1 MKITLSAAVLVALLC
16 SCSAYDKNNHKD
28 AVESARDSNTAHPSD
43 STMVNGSRTDAS
55 FLVTAAAGGQLEVT
69 LGKLA
74 MATSQND
81 RVKAFGQM
89 MVHDHTQAGDR
100 VKALAQ
106 QNSILL
112 ADTLSD
118 KQEHEVDELKTKVGG
133 DFDRAY
139 MNMMVDDHQDEIKDF
154 RNEASGGKDADIKAM
169 ASATVPM
176 LHTHLDSAKAIQRSL
191 QP

>member
-1 MKITLSAAVLVALLC
+1 MKITLSAAVVVALLC

-28 AVESARDSNTAHPSD
+28 AVESARDSNMAHPSD
-43 STMVNGSRTDAS
+43 STLVNGSRDDAS
-55 FLVTAAAGGQLEVT
+55 FLVSAAAGSQLEVT

-89 MVHDHTQAGDR
+89 MVRDHTQAGDK
-100 VKALAQ
+100 VKAVAQ
-106 QNSILL
+106 QKSILL

-118 KQEHEVDELKTKVGG
+118 KQEREVDKLKTKVGG

-139 MNMMVDDHQDEIKDF
+139 MNLMVDDHQDDIKDF
-154 RNEASGGKDADIKAM
+154 RNEASGGKDAGIKAL
-169 ASATVPM
+169 ASAAIPM
-176 LHTHLDSAKAIQRSL
+176 LNTHLDSAKAIQHALR
-191 QP
+191 P